1 MEQGTSDD
9 GEDDGTPA
17 AAPGSDDDD
26 IEGTAP
32 VRLASS
38 CLAVCNTICELVV
51 FACSLLSRRMIVS

>member
-38 CLAVCNTICELVV
+38 CLAVSTRFVN
-51 FACSLLSRRMIVS
+51 SLSLHAHCCPGV